1 MTQARWTIE
10 DASRPTGRGE
20 AVRAFVLFGSLL
32 LLLVAIAGRIALG
45 DLSRIVLYQRLD
57 LGRDEARQIA
67 AAVDSLG
74 ADQGAMDF
82 HRLEQR
88 LDVLDSL
95 VRERL
100 AKNPFVRHVEV
111 RDRFGARLLFVDANG
126 GEGTGSPQ
134 DWPASGEHVVAAP
147 LGSGKDPGGEV
158 VVGIS
163 DDATQRELD
172 SLRRS
177 LLIKVSV
184 AAAFGVGLLVL
195 SFFYVLHLI
204 RRNRGLEQ
212 ERQAANRRAQVAM
225 LGSGLAHEIRN
236 PLNAMNL
243 NLEMLEEELQAL
255 PGIRSG
261 DDTMELLGS
270 IKGEIKRLEH
280 LVNSF
285 LVYSRPSALRFEVR
299 DLNGILNEVAR
310 FLQADFRQS
319 GIELVVDLE
328 PLLPTVEVDET
339 QIKQALMN
347 LLVNA
352 RQVLGPGGRVA
363 LRSRA
368 GASGD
373 VVVEVQD
380 DGPGIPAA
388 VRDRIFDVFYSNRGG
403 GTGLGLPI
411 ALQIV
416 KGHGGAIEVET
427 AEGKGTT
434 FRIRLP
440 RRQTRAA
447 LAAPAAG

>member
-1 MTQARWTIE
+1 VA
-10 DASRPTGRGE
+10 AS
-20 AVRAFVLFGSLL
+20 
-32 LLLVAIAGRIALG
+32 
-45 DLSRIVLYQRLD
+45 
-57 LGRDEARQIA
+57 A
-67 AAVDSLG
+67 AA
-74 ADQGAMDF
+74 
-82 HRLEQR
+82 
-88 LDVLDSL
+88 
-95 VRERL
+95 
-100 AKNPFVRHVEV
+100 
-111 RDRFGARLLFVDANG
+111 
-126 GEGTGSPQ
+126 
-134 DWPASGEHVVAAP
+134 
-147 LGSGKDPGGEV
+147 
-158 VVGIS
+158 
-163 DDATQRELD
+163 
-172 SLRRS
+172 
-177 LLIKVSV
+177 
-184 AAAFGVGLLVL
+184 GVGLLVL
-195 SFFYVLHLI
+195 GFFYILHLI
-204 RRNRGLEQ
+204 RKNRALEQ

-255 PGIRSG
+255 PGIESG
-261 DDTMELLGS
+261 DDPMQLLGS

-299 DLNGILNEVAR
+299 DLNGILNEIAR

-319 GIELVVDLE
+319 TIGLVLDLE

-352 RQVLGPGGRVA
+352 RQVLGPGGSVT

-380 DGPGIPAA
+380 DGPGIAA
-388 VRDRIFDVFYSNRGG
+388 GVRDRIFDVFYSNRGG

-427 AEGKGTT
+427 MEGNGTT

-440 RRQTRAA
+440 RRQSRAQ
-447 LAAPAAG
+447 APVAGAV